1 MRLRNPSEMQNLELV
16 LDTETYPNYF
26 LVSFKEVNSDRILYM
41 EITEWSNTFDPYLLS
56 YILHSNKTIG
66 FNSIKYD
73 LPMLWLAYK
82 CPSLEKLQ
90 AFSNELIYSE
100 KKLGELK
107 AEFDFNTYEL
117 PSHIDL
123 IEVCPLK
130 GSLKTYGARL
140 HAKHLADL
148 PYEPNTRL
156 TTDQIETVKNYN
168 FNDLDLTEL
177 IYKNLSEQLSLRET
191 LSKEYGINLMSK
203 SDAQIAEAVIGSEL
217 KRITGH
223 YPKRPVVSEG
233 TIYKYRVPDFVKFQT
248 PFLNRILDTVKEAEY
263 KIENGSPVV
272 PETIKELK
280 IKIGSSIYRMG
291 NGGLHSSEKN
301 EAHITDEVIKYGDF
315 DINSYYPMI
324 ILNDNLYPKH
334 LGQHFLTVYKTIVE
348 SRLAAK
354 KAKQHIIADSKK
366 LTINGAFGKL
376 GSQYSILYSPD
387 LLIQVTVTGQ
397 LVLLMLIEIME
408 LNGIS
413 VISANTDGIITKYNN
428 QDRNLLEQIIKYFE
442 QSTNFTTEETQYKAV
457 YSRDINAYV
466 AHKYDNTTKAKNA
479 YFDPWSG
486 GAKTAIFR
494 FHKNPQTTICI
505 EAAIAY
511 IVGKQ
516 DISKTIRDCTDI
528 TKFISARK
536 VDGGAVWK
544 DEYLGK
550 VIRWYYALGQFEDIF
565 YKGSG
570 NKVPDS
576 YGAKP
581 LMTLPDELPSDINFA
596 FYERKAIDILEE
608 LNIFKRKSKAVSFF
622 E

>member
-1 MRLRNPSEMQNLELV
+1 MPTILNPQEMQNLELV
-16 LDTETYPNYF
+16 LDTEMYPNYF
-26 LVSFKEVNSDRILYM
+26 LVSFKEVGSDRLFYM

-56 YILHSNKTIG
+56 YILHSNKIIG

-82 CPSLEKLQ
+82 CPDLKKLQ

-140 HAKHLADL
+140 HANHLADL

-156 TTDQIETVKNYN
+156 TTDQIETVRNYN

-248 PFLNRILDTVKEAEY
+248 PFLNRILDTAKEAEY

-280 IKIGSSIYRMG
+280 IKIGSSVYRMG

-301 EAHITDEVIKYGDF
+301 EIYKEDSETIIRDF
-315 DINSYYPMI
+315 DFSSFYPMI
-324 ILNDNLYPKH
+324 ILNDNLTPKH
-334 LGQHFLTVYKTIVE
+334 LGENFSNVYRKLVNE
-348 SRLAAK
+348 RLIAK
-354 KAKQHIIADSKK
+354 KAKRNVEADSKK
-366 LTINGAFGKL
+366 ILINGSFGKL
-376 GSQYSILYSPD
+376 GSPYSILYSPD
-387 LLIQVTVTGQ
+387 LMIQVTLTGQ
-397 LVLLMLIEIME
+397 LVLLMFIEIME
-408 LNGIS
+408 LEEIKI
-413 VISANTDGIITKYNN
+413 ISANTDGIVSMFNRLQCEKVKSIVKFI
-428 QDRNLLEQIIKYFE
+428 EQE
-442 QSTNFTTEETQYKAV
+442 TGFTTEETK
-457 YSRDINAYV
+457 YS
-466 AHKYDNTTKAKNA
+466 
-479 YFDPWSG
+479 
-486 GAKTAIFR
+486 AI
-494 FHKNPQTTICI
+494 
-505 EAAIAY
+505 Y
-511 IVGKQ
+511 M
-516 DISKTIRDCTDI
+516 RDCNNYI
-528 TKFISARK
+528 AIVK
-536 VDGGAVWK
+536 
-544 DEYLGK
+544 
-550 VIRWYYALGQFEDIF
+550 ED
-565 YKGSG
+565 
-570 NKVPDS
+570 
-576 YGAKP
+576 
-581 LMTLPDELPSDINFA
+581 
-596 FYERKAIDILEE
+596 
-608 LNIFKRKSKAVSFF
+608 
-622 E
+622 